1 MPADTLSTK
10 QRELLRQLLRAAQG
24 LPANTLDGRTV
35 NALQV
40 RNLATRDNG
49 LVKATERARNANL
62 QTPER
67 DFDGSQN
74 KLRQAQYEL
83 LRQVIQS
90 RVPVSHDAVDR
101 RTAKSLVT
109 RGLITVEAGTLA
121 ATPRGREMCSQHEA
135 LARAG
140 RQKKGADPRS
150 QVILRAVD
158 ILRLSIPSDSE
169 LAVGRIFC
177 HVDDLLAGFERL
189 ATRRRRR

>member
-1 MPADTLSTK
+1 MPADILSTK
-10 QRELLRQLLRAAQG
+10 QRELLHQLLLAAQG
-24 LPANTLDGRTV
+24 LPAHTLDGRTV
-35 NALQV
+35 KALQA
-40 RNLATRDNG
+40 RNLVTRENG
-49 LVKATERARNANL
+49 LVKATERARNEIL
-62 QTPER
+62 QAPER
-67 DFDGSQN
+67 DPDGSQ

-101 RTAKSLVT
+101 RTAKSLIS
-109 RGLITVEAGTLA
+109 RGLISVVSGTLA
-121 ATPRGREMCSQHEA
+121 ATARGREMRSQHEA
-135 LARAG
+135 LASAG
-140 RQKKGADPRS
+140 RQKKGADPRA